1 MWDMERT
8 YLKVSCMYLQF
19 YYQMEVHV
27 QEPPQA
33 NYTPLNHGFILVKRE
48 QTVQ

>member
-1 MWDMERT
+1 
-8 YLKVSCMYLQF
+8 
-19 YYQMEVHV
+19 MEVHV

-33 NYTPLNHGFILVKRE
+33 NYVPLNHGFILVQTVKKE